1 MIISRINGFTY
12 VQDRVRLPTPA
23 SVNVVEREPLIPTV
37 RARDVKCYGADDVP
51 RGRGHHASSRASDV
65 SITGNSTNPTRFQHP
80 VAGTYKKWCVENGK
94 KYFSVASG
102 GGTGRT
108 LHPGQ
113 HGGRPLQLRHDR
125 HHGPYAFRRSV
136 RRFFLRPGARRDDG
150 SYRHGQQP
158 DGRRDRRLRCC
169 SRRGYEI
176 IGQPI
181 KYKKGDIRKSV
192 SFFIARIFIRRR
204 ILFACEIYTILARIL
219 QSIS

>member
-1 MIISRINGFTY
+1 MK
-12 VQDRVRLPTPA
+12 LE
-23 SVNVVEREPLIPTV
+23 NV
-37 RARDVKCYGADDVP
+37 G
-51 RGRGHHASSRASDV
+51 V

-80 VAGTYKKWCVENGK
+80 VAGTYKKWCVENGV

-108 LHPGQ
+108 LHPDNMAAGPSSY
-113 HGGRPLQLRHDR
+113 GMTDTMGRMHSDAQFA
-125 HHGPYAFRRSV
+125 GSSSV
-136 RRFFLRPGARRDDG
+136 PGARRNDG

-204 ILFACEIYTILARIL
+204 ILFACEIYTIPAHIL